1 MPNQPN
7 FLLIFPDQWRGD
19 CVGGPY
25 DHPVVETPFLD
36 QMANEGVTF
45 TSAYSACP
53 SCIATRAVLATGQTP
68 DEVGRI
74 GYRDGVP
81 WHYENT
87 MYHRLR
93 DSGYQT
99 INVGKTHFYP
109 QRLHLGFE
117 ENQVYDCIRIDE
129 GFDSD
134 YHIWLKDKG
143 EGLVRDTAMEVTS
156 NSWMAMPWVHPEPL
170 HPSTWTAQT
179 AIDMLHR
186 RDATRPFFLQV
197 GFHRPHPPL
206 DPPIEYFRRYEGRE
220 MPPVPVG
227 DWAEE
232 FGQPV
237 KRVDSSTGTLP
248 EHILNRSRW
257 AYYAQITHLDY
268 QIGRILDCV
277 RVIGELENTW
287 VIFIADHGELL
298 GDHNHFRK
306 VVPFEGSAKV
316 PFIVRPP
323 RSFEGSRGVW
333 RAEVTSHF
341 DVMPTVLE
349 QAGLQVT
356 DDIHGQSLEPLLGA
370 SALDEDADWREFM
383 HGEHSGFADQG
394 NQFLTDGRE
403 KFVWLTESG
412 RELLFNLEED
422 PQELHDRSADPEY
435 AERVALWRS
444 RLARILAER
453 GDDALSDGERLIPG
467 TNLPAVREWLLE
479 E

>member
-1 MPNQPN
+1 MPERPN

-19 CVGGPY
+19 CVGGAY

-45 TSAYSACP
+45 TSAYSACA
-53 SCIATRAVLATGQTP
+53 SCIATRAVLATGRTP

-74 GYRDGVP
+74 GYRDRVP
-81 WHYENT
+81 WRYEDT

-117 ENQVYDCIRIDE
+117 ENQLYECIRIDE

-134 YHIWLKDKG
+134 YHIWLG
-143 EGLVRDTAMEVTS
+143 RESRGLVRDTAMEITS
-156 NSWMAMPWVHPEPL
+156 NSWMARPWLHDESL
-170 HPSTWTAQT
+170 HPNTWTAQT
-179 AIDMLHR
+179 AIEMLQR
-186 RDATRPFFLQV
+186 RDPTRPFFLQV

-206 DPPIEYFRRYEGRE
+206 DPPVEYFRQYEGRE

-227 DWAEE
+227 EWASE
-232 FGQPV
+232 FGEGV
-237 KRVDSSTGTLP
+237 RRVDASTGTLP
-248 EHILNRSRW
+248 DHVLDRSRW

-268 QIGRILDCV
+268 QIGRLLECL
-277 RVIGELENTW
+277 RMIGELANTW
-287 VIFIADHGELL
+287 VIFTSDHGELL

-306 VVPFEGSAKV
+306 VVALEGSAKV

-323 RSFEGSRGVW
+323 GSFDGPRGSR
-333 RAEVTSHF
+333 REEPISHF
-341 DVMPTVLE
+341 DVMPTVLK
-349 QAGLQVT
+349 QAGLDVP
-356 DDIHGQSLEPLLGA
+356 DDVHGQTLEPLMAG
-370 SALDEDADWREFM
+370 EDAPWREYL

-394 NQFLTDGRE
+394 NQFVTDGRE
-403 KFVWLTESG
+403 KFIWLTESG
-412 RELLFNLEED
+412 RELFFNLEED
-422 PQELHDRSADPEY
+422 PQELHDRSDDPAY
-435 AERVALWRS
+435 AGRVALWRG

-467 TNLPAVREWLLE
+467 TSLPPVREWLLE
-479 E
+479 

>member
-1 MPNQPN
+1 MPERPN

-19 CVGGPY
+19 CVGGAY
-25 DHPVVETPFLD
+25 NHPVVETPFLD

-53 SCIATRAVLATGQTP
+53 SCIATRAVLATGRTP
-68 DEVGRI
+68 DQVGRI

-81 WHYENT
+81 WNYEDT

-134 YHIWLKDKG
+134 YHMWLAEKSG
-143 EGLVRDTAMEVTS
+143 GLVRDTAMEVTS
-156 NSWMAMPWVHPEPL
+156 NSWMALPWVHSETL
-170 HPSTWTAQT
+170 HPNTWTAQT
-179 AIDMLHR
+179 SIEMLQR
-186 RDATRPFFLQV
+186 RDPMRPFFLQV

-227 DWAEE
+227 DWAAD
-232 FGQPV
+232 FGEPV
-237 KRVDSSTGTLP
+237 QRVDSSTGTLP
-248 EHILNRSRW
+248 EHVLNRSRW

-277 RVIGELENTW
+277 RVMGELDNTW
-287 VIFIADHGELL
+287 VIFVADHGELL

-323 RSFEGSRGVW
+323 RSFEGPRGSR
-333 RAEVTSHF
+333 RDEPISHF
-341 DVMPTVLE
+341 DVMPTVLR
-349 QAGLQVT
+349 QAGIEVP
-356 DDIHGQSLEPLLGA
+356 DDLYGETLEPLMAGG
-370 SALDEDADWREFM
+370 DAPWREFM

-394 NQFLTDGRE
+394 NQFVTDGRE
-403 KFVWLTESG
+403 KFIWLTESG
-412 RELLFNLEED
+412 RELFFDLTED
-422 PQELHDRSADPEY
+422 PQELHDRSADPAY
-435 AERVALWRS
+435 AERVALWRG
-444 RLARILAER
+444 RLARVLSER
-453 GDDALSDGERLIPG
+453 GDEALSDGERLIPG
-467 TNLPAVREWLLE
+467 TSLPAAREWLLDE
-479 E
+479 GKE